1 MVETMDLQVRDEL
14 YRQITRAKE
23 KETKLEIELESLK
36 KEFNEFKETVITQTD
51 EAPTFGSGNLLTS
64 GVIYN
69 VIMSMTKKIDS
80 LR

>member
-1 MVETMDLQVRDEL
+1 MAETMDLQARDEL
-14 YRQITRAKE
+14 YRQIARAKE
-23 KETKLEIELESLK
+23 KETKLEFELESLK

-51 EAPTFGSGNLLTS
+51 EAPTFGSDNLVTS

-69 VIMSMTKKIDS
+69 VIMSLTKKIDS